1 MNYSAM
7 KQQSGSVLAIS
18 LVLLTAIT
26 VLAVMSME
34 RAGLQTRI
42 TSNILHRELLFNS
55 TMNEQESWFFLIKTA
70 DTGDSMLSAPI
81 RSFDLDIDGNRI
93 YTPVQLDV
101 NNTMPNNI
109 AMTNQLIVLG
119 TTAGINALAEGQE
132 TGDRVMYH
140 YQLQSQTGIAGRVG
154 GRTMSESQI
163 TGMSFPGLNTSK
175 NSLYSAP

>member
-1 MNYSAM
+1 
-7 KQQSGSVLAIS
+7 
-18 LVLLTAIT
+18 
-26 VLAVMSME
+26 
-34 RAGLQTRI
+34 
-42 TSNILHRELLFNS
+42 
-55 TMNEQESWFFLIKTA
+55 
-70 DTGDSMLSAPI
+70 MLSEPI
-81 RSFDLDIDGNRI
+81 RSFDLDADGNRI
-93 YTPVQLDV
+93 YTPVPLDV

-119 TTAGINALAEGQE
+119 TTPGINALAEGQE
-132 TGDRVMYH
+132 TGDRVLYR